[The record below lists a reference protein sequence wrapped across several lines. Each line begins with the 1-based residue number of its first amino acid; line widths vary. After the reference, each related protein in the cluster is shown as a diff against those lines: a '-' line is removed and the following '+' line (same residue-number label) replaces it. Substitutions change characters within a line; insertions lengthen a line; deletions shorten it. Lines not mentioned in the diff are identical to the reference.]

1 MRGLYAIVDL
11 EALAV
16 RGMEPLDFARRVLD
30 ARPAFLQLRAKLTG
44 ARDTLA
50 LARELAPLCRE
61 ARVPFILN
69 DRADLAVLARADGV
83 HLGQEDIPLEDARQ
97 SMPELAY
104 GVSTHDERQLE
115 VALAARP
122 TYVAFGPIFA
132 TSSKAAPDPV
142 VGLEGL
148 RRVHVRTRD
157 AGIPLCAIGGIDL
170 DRAAQV
176 GANAELGAVIAALLV
191 PKGEVTERARELHC
205 RLGGTS
211 A

>member
-11 EALAV
+11 EALGA

-30 ARPAFLQLRAKLTG
+30 ARPALMQLRAKLTR

-50 LARELAPLCRE
+50 LARELAPLCR
-61 ARVPFILN
+61 AAGVPFIVN
-69 DRADLAVLARADGV
+69 DRADLAVLAGADGV
-83 HLGQEDIPLEDARQ
+83 HLGQEDMPVEDVRR
-97 SMPELAY
+97 SLPELSY

-115 VALAARP
+115 EALAVRP
-122 TYVAFGPIFA
+122 TYVAFGPVFA
-132 TSSKAAPDPV
+132 TRSKAAPDPV

-148 RRVHVRTRD
+148 GRVHARTRE

-170 DRAAQV
+170 ERAARV

-191 PKGEVTERARELHC
+191 PRDEITDRARELHA
-205 RLGGTS
+205 RLGG
-211 A
+211 AVA